1 MENPLQMVQTNEGT
15 ANTQTKL
22 RENDS
27 RKNHPIR
34 QSSNSMRSVGKEQ
47 QLDFLEIRNSI
58 SDFTQEIPTKCNVN
72 REASEYGNQTSTNDS
87 KELDGGDVAVKKYR
101 SFRRRLRIYLSYMRN
116 KRNLG

>member
-47 QLDFLEIRNSI
+47 
-58 SDFTQEIPTKCNVN
+58 
-72 REASEYGNQTSTNDS
+72 
-87 KELDGGDVAVKKYR
+87 
-101 SFRRRLRIYLSYMRN
+101 
-116 KRNLG
+116 